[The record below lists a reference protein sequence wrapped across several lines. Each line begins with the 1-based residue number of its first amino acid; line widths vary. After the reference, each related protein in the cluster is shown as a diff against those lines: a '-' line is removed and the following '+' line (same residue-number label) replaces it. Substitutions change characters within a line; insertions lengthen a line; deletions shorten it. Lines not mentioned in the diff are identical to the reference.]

1 MTREELHTFAAAGIA
16 LKLVAIERELAAF
29 HKEWPEL
36 FLSPTAPQLLK
47 APTKN
52 GSNGHWPPIAPTPD
66 RAAAISATWTPARRA
81 KQARLMKKVRSKQ
94 MHIARRAKRAAAKAT
109 RPTRVWSAASRRKMA
124 LAMKRRHA
132 SGEIARA
139 KAAAAKAKAHG
150 E

>member
-52 GSNGHWPPIAPTPD
+52 GSNGHWPPIAPAPD
-66 RAAAISATWTPARRA
+66 RAPAKPHGGVWTPARRA
-81 KQARLMKKVRSKQ
+81 AQARRIKSRMKAMQ
-94 MHIARRAKRAAAKAT
+94 AAKLAKHAAQT
-109 RPTRVWSAASRRKMA
+109 PPTRVVSAATRRKMA

-139 KAAAAKAKAHG
+139 KAAKANGK
-150 E
+150 